1 MYQLSTFNPITTIL
15 AISLLIVTA
24 KIFALI
30 FKRIKLPEVIGEILA
45 GVIFGPFAI
54 GGLLVLA
61 GEPLFSGPVN
71 ENFVL
76 ETFFEI
82 GGMILLFS
90 AGLEFTFKQF
100 RKAGLPSFVIGTAGV
115 VIPFILGYYGSIFV
129 GFSSTESLL
138 IGAALTATSIAI
150 TIRTLEEL
158 DQLKNKESQI
168 MVYAA
173 VVDDVLGLTL
183 LGVVLAI
190 ASTGIIP
197 EIASVLS
204 TTVFTLSLWIA
215 LLLGSVYFLPKFLDF
230 VTNLTGELK
239 LTEDSEKHPQSPST
253 IETLAIFIIL
263 VWGAIAVYM
272 GLSPIVGTFAAGMA
286 LAGSRYKHQIEIFI
300 SHIRIIFAPLFF
312 AYVGAQINLQEI
324 ITIDLFAFGLILA
337 LAMIGKLL
345 GCGIPGY
352 IFLRNRIQAQRIG
365 IGMASRGEVGIVIA
379 GIGYASGLIDSY
391 SYAVLMAVIM
401 VTTVVSPILLRL
413 MSGDVPDAD
422 NVRTKKKK
430 SEYIKN

>member
-1 MYQLSTFNPITTIL
+1 MSSSTTVITTIL

-422 NVRTKKKK
+422 NVRAKK
-430 SEYIKN
+430 EETRVH

>member
-1 MYQLSTFNPITTIL
+1 MSDFNPITTIL

-54 GGLLVLA
+54 GGLIVLA

-100 RKAGLPSFVIGTAGV
+100 RKAGLPAFVIGTAGV

-158 DQLKNKESQI
+158 DQLKNVESQI

-173 VVDDVLGLTL
+173 VVDDVLGLTV

-190 ASTGIIP
+190 GSTGVIP
-197 EIASVLS
+197 GIASILS
-204 TTVFTLSLWIA
+204 TTVFTLSLWIG
-215 LLLGSVYFLPKFLDF
+215 LLLGSVYFLPRFLDF
-230 VTNLTGELK
+230 IASRTGDLNLTK
-239 LTEDSEKHPQSPST
+239 DTERFPESPST
-253 IETLAIFIIL
+253 LETLTIFIIL
-263 VWGAIAVYM
+263 LWGVIAYYM

-286 LAGSRYKHQIEIFI
+286 IAGSQFKHKIEIFNN
-300 SHIRIIFAPLFF
+300 HIRIIFAPIFF
-312 AYVGAQINLQEI
+312 AYVGAQINLAEI
-324 ITIDLFAFGLILA
+324 VGIDLFAFVLILT
-337 LAMIGKLL
+337 LAMVGKLL

-352 IFLRNRIQAQRIG
+352 IFLRNKIQAQRIG
-365 IGMASRGEVGIVIA
+365 IGMSSRGEVGIVIA
-379 GIGYASGLIDSY
+379 GIGYSSGLIDSY

-401 VTTVVSPILLRL
+401 VTTIISPILLRL
-413 MSGDVPDAD
+413 TPDP
-422 NVRTKKKK
+422 T
-430 SEYIKN
+430 

>member
-1 MYQLSTFNPITTIL
+1 MSDFNPITTIL

-54 GGLLVLA
+54 GGLIVLA

-90 AGLEFTFKQF
+90 AGLEFTFRQF
-100 RKAGLPSFVIGTAGV
+100 RKAGLPAFVIGTAGV
-115 VIPFILGYYGSIFV
+115 IIPFILGYYGSIFV

-158 DQLKNKESQI
+158 DQLKNVESQI

-173 VVDDVLGLTL
+173 VVDDVLGLTV

-190 ASTGIIP
+190 GSTGVIP
-197 EIASVLS
+197 GIASVLS

-253 IETLAIFIIL
+253 LETLAIFIIL
-263 VWGAIAVYM
+263 VWGAIAYYM

-286 LAGSRYKHQIEIFI
+286 VAGSRYKHQIEIFNN
-300 SHIRIIFAPLFF
+300 HIRIIFAPLFF
-312 AYVGAQINLQEI
+312 AYVGAQINLAEI
-324 ITIDLFAFGLILA
+324 IGIDLFAFSLILA

-352 IFLRNRIQAQRIG
+352 LFLRNRIQAQRIG
-365 IGMASRGEVGIVIA
+365 IGMASRGEVGIVVA

-391 SYAVLMAVIM
+391 SYAVLMGVIM
-401 VTTVVSPILLRL
+401 VTTVISPILLRL
-413 MSGDVPDAD
+413 TSNSNEPSSPEL
-422 NVRTKKKK
+422 KKPN
-430 SEYIKN
+430 SVET

>member
-1 MYQLSTFNPITTIL
+1 MLDFNPITTIL

-54 GGLLVLA
+54 GGLIILA
-61 GEPLFSGPVN
+61 GEPLFTGPVN

-100 RKAGLPSFVIGTAGV
+100 RKAGLPAFVIGTAGV
-115 VIPFILGYYGSIFV
+115 IIPFLLGYYGSVYV

-158 DQLKNKESQI
+158 DQLKNVESEI
-168 MVYAA
+168 MIYAA
-173 VVDDVLGLTL
+173 VVDDVLGLTV

-190 ASTGIIP
+190 GSTGVIP
-197 EIASVLS
+197 GIASILS
-204 TTVFTLSLWIA
+204 TTVFTLSLWIG
-215 LLLGSVYFLPKFLDF
+215 LLLGSVYFLPKLLNFIASRTGDLD
-230 VTNLTGELK
+230 LTK
-239 LTEDSEKHPQSPST
+239 DTERFPSSPST
-253 IETLAIFIIL
+253 LETLTIFIIFL
-263 VWGAIAVYM
+263 WGAIAYYM

-286 LAGSRYKHQIEIFI
+286 IAGSQFKHKIEIFTN
-300 SHIRIIFAPLFF
+300 HIRIIFAPIFF
-312 AYVGAQINLQEI
+312 AYVGAQINLAEI
-324 ITIDLFAFGLILA
+324 VGIDLFAFVLILT
-337 LAMIGKLL
+337 LAMVGKLL

-365 IGMASRGEVGIVIA
+365 IGMSSRGEVGIVIA
-379 GIGYASGLIDSY
+379 GIGYSSGLIDSY
-391 SYAVLMAVIM
+391 SYALLMGVIM
-401 VTTVVSPILLRL
+401 VTTVISPILLRL
-413 MSGDVPDAD
+413 TPDP
-422 NVRTKKKK
+422 T
-430 SEYIKN
+430 

>member
-1 MYQLSTFNPITTIL
+1 MSDFNPITTIL

-24 KIFALI
+24 KICGLI
-30 FKRIKLPEVIGEILA
+30 FKRMKLPEVIGEILA

-54 GGLLVLA
+54 GGLIILA
-61 GEPLFSGPVN
+61 GEPLFTGPVN
-71 ENFVL
+71 ENFVF

-100 RKAGLPSFVIGTAGV
+100 RKAGLPAFVIGTAGV
-115 VIPFILGYYGSIFV
+115 VIPFLLGYYGSVYV

-158 DQLKNKESQI
+158 DQLKNVESQI

-173 VVDDVLGLTL
+173 VVDDVLGLTV

-190 ASTGIIP
+190 GSTGVIP
-197 EIASVLS
+197 GIASILS
-204 TTVFTLSLWIA
+204 TTVFTLSLWIG
-215 LLLGSVYFLPKFLDF
+215 LLLGSVYFLPRFLDF
-230 VTNLTGELK
+230 IASRTGDLNLTK
-239 LTEDSEKHPQSPST
+239 DTERFPESPST
-253 IETLAIFIIL
+253 LETLTIFIIL
-263 VWGAIAVYM
+263 LWGAIAYYM

-286 LAGSRYKHQIEIFI
+286 IAGSQFKHKIEIFTN
-300 SHIRIIFAPLFF
+300 HIRIIFAPIFF
-312 AYVGAQINLQEI
+312 AYVGAQINLAEI
-324 ITIDLFAFGLILA
+324 VGIDLFAFVLILT
-337 LAMIGKLL
+337 LAMVGKLL

-352 IFLRNRIQAQRIG
+352 IFLRNKIQAQRIG
-365 IGMASRGEVGIVIA
+365 IGMSSRGEVGIVIA
-379 GIGYASGLIDSY
+379 GIGYSSGLIDSY

-401 VTTVVSPILLRL
+401 VTTIISPILLRL
-413 MSGDVPDAD
+413 TPDP
-422 NVRTKKKK
+422 T
-430 SEYIKN
+430 

>member
-1 MYQLSTFNPITTIL
+1 MSTFNPITTIL

-54 GGLLVLA
+54 GGLIVLA

-190 ASTGIIP
+190 GSTGIIP

-253 IETLAIFIIL
+253 LETLAIFIIL
-263 VWGAIAVYM
+263 VWGAIAYYM

-286 LAGSRYKHQIEIFI
+286 VAGSRYKHQIEIFI

-422 NVRTKKKK
+422 NVRAKKKK

>member
-1 MYQLSTFNPITTIL
+1 
-15 AISLLIVTA
+15 LIVTA
-24 KIFALI
+24 KIFALV

-312 AYVGAQINLQEI
+312 AYVGAQINLAEI
-324 ITIDLFAFGLILA
+324 LGIDLFAFGLILA

-413 MSGDVPDAD
+413 TSDSNEPSSPEL
-422 NVRTKKKK
+422 KKPN
-430 SEYIKN
+430 SVET

>member
-1 MYQLSTFNPITTIL
+1 MSDFNPITTIL

-54 GGLLVLA
+54 GGLIILA
-61 GEPLFSGPVN
+61 GEPLFTGPVN

-100 RKAGLPSFVIGTAGV
+100 RKAGLPAFVIGTAGV
-115 VIPFILGYYGSIFV
+115 IIPFLLGYYGSVYV

-158 DQLKNKESQI
+158 DQLKNVESQI

-173 VVDDVLGLTL
+173 VVDDVLGLTV

-190 ASTGIIP
+190 GSTGVIP
-197 EIASVLS
+197 GIASILS
-204 TTVFTLSLWIA
+204 TTVFTLSLWIG
-215 LLLGSVYFLPKFLDF
+215 LLLGSVYFLPKLLNFIASRTGDLD
-230 VTNLTGELK
+230 LTK
-239 LTEDSEKHPQSPST
+239 DTERFPSSPST
-253 IETLAIFIIL
+253 LETLSIFIIFL
-263 VWGAIAVYM
+263 WGAIAYYM

-286 LAGSRYKHQIEIFI
+286 IAGSQFKHKIEIFTN
-300 SHIRIIFAPLFF
+300 HIRIIFAPIFF
-312 AYVGAQINLQEI
+312 AYVGAQINLAEI
-324 ITIDLFAFGLILA
+324 VGIDLFAFVLILT
-337 LAMIGKLL
+337 LAMVGKLL

-365 IGMASRGEVGIVIA
+365 IGMSSRGEVGIVIA
-379 GIGYASGLIDSY
+379 GIGYSAGLIDSY
-391 SYAVLMAVIM
+391 SYALLMGVIM
-401 VTTVVSPILLRL
+401 VTTVISPILLRL
-413 MSGDVPDAD
+413 TSDP
-422 NVRTKKKK
+422 T
-430 SEYIKN
+430 

>member
-1 MYQLSTFNPITTIL
+1 MSDFNPITTIL

-24 KIFALI
+24 KICGLI
-30 FKRIKLPEVIGEILA
+30 FKRMKLPEVIGEILA

-54 GGLLVLA
+54 GGLIILA
-61 GEPLFSGPVN
+61 GEPLFTGPVN
-71 ENFVL
+71 ENFVF

-100 RKAGLPSFVIGTAGV
+100 RKAGLPAFVIGTAGV
-115 VIPFILGYYGSIFV
+115 VIPFLLGYYGSVYV

-158 DQLKNKESQI
+158 DQLKNVESQI

-173 VVDDVLGLTL
+173 VVDDVLGLTV

-190 ASTGIIP
+190 GSTGVIP
-197 EIASVLS
+197 GIASILS
-204 TTVFTLSLWIA
+204 TTVFTLSLWIG

-230 VTNLTGELK
+230 IASRTGDLNLTK
-239 LTEDSEKHPQSPST
+239 DTERFPESPST
-253 IETLAIFIIL
+253 LETLTIFIIL
-263 VWGAIAVYM
+263 LWGAIAYYM

-286 LAGSRYKHQIEIFI
+286 IAGSQFKHKIEIFNN
-300 SHIRIIFAPLFF
+300 HIRIIFAPIFF
-312 AYVGAQINLQEI
+312 AYVGAQINLAEI
-324 ITIDLFAFGLILA
+324 VGIDLFAFVLILT
-337 LAMIGKLL
+337 LAMVGKLL

-365 IGMASRGEVGIVIA
+365 IGMSSRGEVGIVIA
-379 GIGYASGLIDSY
+379 GIGYSSGLIDSH
-391 SYAVLMAVIM
+391 SYALLMGVIM
-401 VTTVVSPILLRL
+401 VTTIISPILLRL
-413 MSGDVPDAD
+413 TPDP
-422 NVRTKKKK
+422 T
-430 SEYIKN
+430 

>member
-1 MYQLSTFNPITTIL
+1 MSDFNPITTIL

-54 GGLLVLA
+54 GGLIVLA

-100 RKAGLPSFVIGTAGV
+100 RKAGLPAFVIGTAGV

-158 DQLKNKESQI
+158 DQLKNVESQI

-173 VVDDVLGLTL
+173 VVDDVLGLTV

-190 ASTGIIP
+190 GSTGVIP
-197 EIASVLS
+197 GIASILS

-253 IETLAIFIIL
+253 LETLAIFIIL
-263 VWGAIAVYM
+263 VWGAIAYYM

-286 LAGSRYKHQIEIFI
+286 VAGSRYKHQIEIFNN
-300 SHIRIIFAPLFF
+300 HIRIIFAPLFF
-312 AYVGAQINLQEI
+312 AYVGAQINLAEI
-324 ITIDLFAFGLILA
+324 IGIDLFAFSLILA

-352 IFLRNRIQAQRIG
+352 LFLRNRIQAQRIG
-365 IGMASRGEVGIVIA
+365 IGMASRGEVGIVVA
-379 GIGYASGLIDSY
+379 GIGYASGLVDSY
-391 SYAVLMAVIM
+391 SYAVLMGVIM
-401 VTTVVSPILLRL
+401 VTTVISPILLRL
-413 MSGDVPDAD
+413 TSNSNEPSSPEL
-422 NVRTKKKK
+422 KKPN
-430 SEYIKN
+430 SVET

>member
-1 MYQLSTFNPITTIL
+1 M

-54 GGLLVLA
+54 GGLIVLA

-100 RKAGLPSFVIGTAGV
+100 RKAGLPAFVIGTAGV

-190 ASTGIIP
+190 GSTGIIP

-239 LTEDSEKHPQSPST
+239 LTDDSEKHPQSPST
-253 IETLAIFIIL
+253 LETLAIFIIL
-263 VWGAIAVYM
+263 VWGAIAYYM

-286 LAGSRYKHQIEIFI
+286 VAGSRYKHQIEIFNN
-300 SHIRIIFAPLFF
+300 HIRIIFAPLFF
-312 AYVGAQINLQEI
+312 AYVGAQINLAEI
-324 ITIDLFAFGLILA
+324 IGIDLFAFGLILA

-365 IGMASRGEVGIVIA
+365 IGMASRGEVGIVVA

-391 SYAVLMAVIM
+391 SYAVLMGVIM

-413 MSGDVPDAD
+413 TSNSNEPSSPEL
-422 NVRTKKKK
+422 KKPN
-430 SEYIKN
+430 SVET

>member
-1 MYQLSTFNPITTIL
+1 MSDFNPITTIL

-45 GVIFGPFAI
+45 GVIFGPCAI
-54 GGLLVLA
+54 GGLIVLV

-90 AGLEFTFKQF
+90 AGLEFTFRQF
-100 RKAGLPSFVIGTAGV
+100 RKAGLPAFVIGTAGV
-115 VIPFILGYYGSIFV
+115 IIPFILGYYGSIFV

-158 DQLKNKESQI
+158 DQLKNVESQI

-173 VVDDVLGLTL
+173 VVDDVLGLTV

-190 ASTGIIP
+190 GSTGVIP
-197 EIASVLS
+197 GIASVLS

-253 IETLAIFIIL
+253 LETLAIFIIL
-263 VWGAIAVYM
+263 VWGAIAYYM

-286 LAGSRYKHQIEIFI
+286 VAGSRYKHQIEIFNN
-300 SHIRIIFAPLFF
+300 HIRIIFAPLFF
-312 AYVGAQINLQEI
+312 AYVGAQINLAEI
-324 ITIDLFAFGLILA
+324 IGIDLFAFSLILA

-352 IFLRNRIQAQRIG
+352 LFLRNRIQAQRIG
-365 IGMASRGEVGIVIA
+365 IGMASRGEVGIVVA

-391 SYAVLMAVIM
+391 SYAVLMGVIM
-401 VTTVVSPILLRL
+401 VTTVISPILLRL
-413 MSGDVPDAD
+413 TSNSNEPSSPEL
-422 NVRTKKKK
+422 KKPN
-430 SEYIKN
+430 SVET

>member
-1 MYQLSTFNPITTIL
+1 MYQLSSSTTVITTIL

-54 GGLLVLA
+54 GGLIVLA

-190 ASTGIIP
+190 GSTGIIP

-312 AYVGAQINLQEI
+312 AYVGAQINLAEI
-324 ITIDLFAFGLILA
+324 LGIDLFAFGLILA

-345 GCGIPGY
+345 GFGIPGY

-379 GIGYASGLIDSY
+379 GIGYAEGLIDGS
-391 SYAVLMAVIM
+391 SYAVLMGVIM

-413 MSGDVPDAD
+413 TSNSNEPSSPEL
-422 NVRTKKKK
+422 KKPN
-430 SEYIKN
+430 SVET

>member
-1 MYQLSTFNPITTIL
+1 MSTFNPITTIL

-54 GGLLVLA
+54 GGLIVLA

-190 ASTGIIP
+190 GSTGIIP

-253 IETLAIFIIL
+253 LETLAIFIIL
-263 VWGAIAVYM
+263 VWGAIAYYM

-286 LAGSRYKHQIEIFI
+286 VAGSRYKHQIEIFNN
-300 SHIRIIFAPLFF
+300 HIRIIFAPLFF
-312 AYVGAQINLQEI
+312 AYVGAQINLAEI
-324 ITIDLFAFGLILA
+324 IGIDLFAFGLILT

-365 IGMASRGEVGIVIA
+365 IGMASRGEVGIVVA

-391 SYAVLMAVIM
+391 SYAVLMGVIM

-422 NVRTKKKK
+422 NVRAKKKK

>member
-1 MYQLSTFNPITTIL
+1 MYQLSSSTTVITTIL

-24 KIFALI
+24 KIFALV

-158 DQLKNKESQI
+158 DQLKNVESQI

-173 VVDDVLGLTL
+173 VVDDVLGLTV

-190 ASTGIIP
+190 GSTGVIP
-197 EIASVLS
+197 GIASILS

-312 AYVGAQINLQEI
+312 AYVGAQINLAEI
-324 ITIDLFAFGLILA
+324 IGIDLFAFSLILA

-352 IFLRNRIQAQRIG
+352 LFLRNRIQAQRIG

-413 MSGDVPDAD
+413 TSDSNEPSSPEL
-422 NVRTKKKK
+422 KKPN
-430 SEYIKN
+430 SVET

>member
-1 MYQLSTFNPITTIL
+1 MSDFNPITTIL

-54 GGLLVLA
+54 GGLIILA
-61 GEPLFSGPVN
+61 GEPLFTGPVN

-90 AGLEFTFKQF
+90 AGLEFTFRQF
-100 RKAGLPSFVIGTAGV
+100 RKAGLPAFVIGTAGV
-115 VIPFILGYYGSIFV
+115 IIPFLLGYYGSVYV

-158 DQLKNKESQI
+158 DQLKNVESEI
-168 MVYAA
+168 MIYAA
-173 VVDDVLGLTL
+173 VVDDVLGLTV

-190 ASTGIIP
+190 GSTGVIP
-197 EIASVLS
+197 GIASILS
-204 TTVFTLSLWIA
+204 TTVFTLSLWIG
-215 LLLGSVYFLPKFLDF
+215 LLLGSVYFLPKLLNFIASRTGDLD
-230 VTNLTGELK
+230 LTK
-239 LTEDSEKHPQSPST
+239 DTERFPSSPST
-253 IETLAIFIIL
+253 LETLSIFIIFL
-263 VWGAIAVYM
+263 WGAIAYYM

-286 LAGSRYKHQIEIFI
+286 IAGSQFKHKIEIFTN
-300 SHIRIIFAPLFF
+300 HIRIIFAPIFF
-312 AYVGAQINLQEI
+312 AYVGAQINLAEI
-324 ITIDLFAFGLILA
+324 VGIDLFAFVLILT
-337 LAMIGKLL
+337 LAMVGKLL

-365 IGMASRGEVGIVIA
+365 IGMSSRGEVGIVIA
-379 GIGYASGLIDSY
+379 GIGYSSGLLDSY
-391 SYAVLMAVIM
+391 SYALLMGVIM
-401 VTTVVSPILLRL
+401 VTTVISPILLRL
-413 MSGDVPDAD
+413 TSDP
-422 NVRTKKKK
+422 T
-430 SEYIKN
+430 

>member
-1 MYQLSTFNPITTIL
+1 MSDFNPITTIL

-54 GGLLVLA
+54 GGLIILA
-61 GEPLFSGPVN
+61 GEPLFTGPVN

-100 RKAGLPSFVIGTAGV
+100 RKAGLPAFVIGTAGV
-115 VIPFILGYYGSIFV
+115 IIPFLLGYYGSVYV

-158 DQLKNKESQI
+158 DQLKNVESEI
-168 MVYAA
+168 MIYAA
-173 VVDDVLGLTL
+173 VVDDVLGLTV

-190 ASTGIIP
+190 GSTGVIP
-197 EIASVLS
+197 GIASILS
-204 TTVFTLSLWIA
+204 TTVFTLSLWIG
-215 LLLGSVYFLPKFLDF
+215 LLLGSVYFLPKLLNFIASRTGDLD
-230 VTNLTGELK
+230 LTK
-239 LTEDSEKHPQSPST
+239 DTERFPSSPST
-253 IETLAIFIIL
+253 LETLTIFIIFL
-263 VWGAIAVYM
+263 WGAIAYYM

-286 LAGSRYKHQIEIFI
+286 IAGSQFKHKIEIFTN
-300 SHIRIIFAPLFF
+300 HIRIIFAPIFF
-312 AYVGAQINLQEI
+312 AYVGAQINLAEI
-324 ITIDLFAFGLILA
+324 VGIDLFAFVLILT
-337 LAMIGKLL
+337 LAMVGKLL

-365 IGMASRGEVGIVIA
+365 IGMSSRGEVGIVIA
-379 GIGYASGLIDSY
+379 GIGYSAGLIDSY
-391 SYAVLMAVIM
+391 SYALLMGVIM
-401 VTTVVSPILLRL
+401 VTTVISPILLRL
-413 MSGDVPDAD
+413 TSDP
-422 NVRTKKKK
+422 T
-430 SEYIKN
+430 

>member
-1 MYQLSTFNPITTIL
+1 MLDFNPITTIL

-30 FKRIKLPEVIGEILA
+30 FKRIKLPEVIGVILA

-54 GGLLVLA
+54 GGLIVLA
-61 GEPLFSGPVN
+61 GEPLFTGPVN

-100 RKAGLPSFVIGTAGV
+100 RKAGLPAFVIGTAGV
-115 VIPFILGYYGSIFV
+115 IIPFLLGYYGSVYV

-158 DQLKNKESQI
+158 DQLKNVESEI
-168 MVYAA
+168 MIYAA
-173 VVDDVLGLTL
+173 VVDDVLGLTV

-190 ASTGIIP
+190 GSTGVIP
-197 EIASVLS
+197 GIASILS
-204 TTVFTLSLWIA
+204 TTVFTLSLWIG
-215 LLLGSVYFLPKFLDF
+215 LLLGSVYFLPKLLNFIASHTGDLD
-230 VTNLTGELK
+230 LTK
-239 LTEDSEKHPQSPST
+239 DTERFPSSPST
-253 IETLAIFIIL
+253 LETLTIFIIFL
-263 VWGAIAVYM
+263 WGAIAYYM

-286 LAGSRYKHQIEIFI
+286 IAGSQFKHKIEIFTN
-300 SHIRIIFAPLFF
+300 HIRIIFAPIFF
-312 AYVGAQINLQEI
+312 AYVGAQINLAEI
-324 ITIDLFAFGLILA
+324 VGIDLFAFVLILT
-337 LAMIGKLL
+337 LAMVGKLL

-365 IGMASRGEVGIVIA
+365 IGMSSRGEVGIVIA
-379 GIGYASGLIDSY
+379 GIGYSSGLIDSY
-391 SYAVLMAVIM
+391 SYALLMGVIM
-401 VTTVVSPILLRL
+401 VTTVISPILLRL
-413 MSGDVPDAD
+413 TPDP
-422 NVRTKKKK
+422 T
-430 SEYIKN
+430 

>member
-1 MYQLSTFNPITTIL
+1 MTDFNPITTIL

-24 KIFALI
+24 KICGLI
-30 FKRIKLPEVIGEILA
+30 FKRMKLPEVIGEILA

-54 GGLLVLA
+54 GGLIILA
-61 GEPLFSGPVN
+61 GEPLFTGPVN

-90 AGLEFTFKQF
+90 AGLEFTFRQF
-100 RKAGLPSFVIGTAGV
+100 RKAGLPAFVIGTAGV
-115 VIPFILGYYGSIFV
+115 IIPFLLGYYGSVYV

-158 DQLKNKESQI
+158 DQLKNVESQI

-173 VVDDVLGLTL
+173 VVDDVLGLTV

-190 ASTGIIP
+190 GSTGVIP
-197 EIASVLS
+197 GIASILS
-204 TTVFTLSLWIA
+204 TTVFTLSLWIG

-230 VTNLTGELK
+230 IASRTGDLELTK
-239 LTEDSEKHPQSPST
+239 DTERFPESPST
-253 IETLAIFIIL
+253 LETLSIFIIL
-263 VWGAIAVYM
+263 LWGAIAYYM

-286 LAGSRYKHQIEIFI
+286 IAGSQFKHKIEIFTN
-300 SHIRIIFAPLFF
+300 HIRIIFAPIFF
-312 AYVGAQINLQEI
+312 AYVGAQINLAEI
-324 ITIDLFAFGLILA
+324 VGIDLFAFVLILT
-337 LAMIGKLL
+337 LAMVGKLL

-352 IFLRNRIQAQRIG
+352 FFLRNKIQAQRIG
-365 IGMASRGEVGIVIA
+365 IGMSSRGEVGIVIA
-379 GIGYASGLIDSY
+379 GIGYSSGLIDSH
-391 SYAVLMAVIM
+391 SYALLMGVIM
-401 VTTVVSPILLRL
+401 VTTIISPILLRL
-413 MSGDVPDAD
+413 TPDP
-422 NVRTKKKK
+422 T
-430 SEYIKN
+430 

>member
-1 MYQLSTFNPITTIL
+1 MYQLSSSTTVITTIL

-54 GGLLVLA
+54 GGLIVLA

-215 LLLGSVYFLPKFLDF
+215 LLLGSVYFLPKFIDF

-239 LTEDSEKHPQSPST
+239 LTDDSEKHPQSPST
-253 IETLAIFIIL
+253 LETLAIFIIL
-263 VWGAIAVYM
+263 VWGAIAYYM

-286 LAGSRYKHQIEIFI
+286 VAGSRYKHQIEIFNN
-300 SHIRIIFAPLFF
+300 HIRIIFAPLFF
-312 AYVGAQINLQEI
+312 AYVGAQINLAEI
-324 ITIDLFAFGLILA
+324 IGIDLFAFGLILA
-337 LAMIGKLL
+337 LAMVGKLL

-379 GIGYASGLIDSY
+379 GIGYASGLIDSS

-413 MSGDVPDAD
+413 TSDSNEPSSPEL
-422 NVRTKKKK
+422 KKPN
-430 SEYIKN
+430 SVET

>member
-1 MYQLSTFNPITTIL
+1 MSDFNPITTIL

-54 GGLLVLA
+54 GGLIILA
-61 GEPLFSGPVN
+61 GEPLFTGPVN

-100 RKAGLPSFVIGTAGV
+100 RKAGLPAFVIGTAGV
-115 VIPFILGYYGSIFV
+115 IIPFLLGYYGSVYV

-158 DQLKNKESQI
+158 DQLKNVESEI
-168 MVYAA
+168 MIYAA
-173 VVDDVLGLTL
+173 VVDDVLGLTV

-190 ASTGIIP
+190 GSTGVIP
-197 EIASVLS
+197 GIASILS
-204 TTVFTLSLWIA
+204 TTVFTLSLWIG
-215 LLLGSVYFLPKFLDF
+215 LLLGSVYFLPKLLNFIASHTGDLD
-230 VTNLTGELK
+230 LTK
-239 LTEDSEKHPQSPST
+239 DTERFPSSPST
-253 IETLAIFIIL
+253 LETLTIFIIFL
-263 VWGAIAVYM
+263 WGAIAYYM

-286 LAGSRYKHQIEIFI
+286 IAGSQFKHKIEIFTN
-300 SHIRIIFAPLFF
+300 HIRIIFAPIFF
-312 AYVGAQINLQEI
+312 AYVGAQINLAEI
-324 ITIDLFAFGLILA
+324 VGIDLFAFVLILT
-337 LAMIGKLL
+337 LAMVGKLL

-365 IGMASRGEVGIVIA
+365 IGMSSRGEVGIVIA
-379 GIGYASGLIDSY
+379 GIGYSSGLIDSY
-391 SYAVLMAVIM
+391 SYALLMGVIM
-401 VTTVVSPILLRL
+401 VTTVISPILLRL
-413 MSGDVPDAD
+413 TPDP
-422 NVRTKKKK
+422 T
-430 SEYIKN
+430 

>member
-1 MYQLSTFNPITTIL
+1 MSDFNPITTIL

-54 GGLLVLA
+54 GGLIILA
-61 GEPLFSGPVN
+61 GEPLFTGPVN

-90 AGLEFTFKQF
+90 AGLEFTFRQF
-100 RKAGLPSFVIGTAGV
+100 RKAGLPAFVIGTAGV
-115 VIPFILGYYGSIFV
+115 IIPFLLGYYGSVYV

-158 DQLKNKESQI
+158 DQLKNVESEI
-168 MVYAA
+168 MIYAA
-173 VVDDVLGLTL
+173 VVDDVLGLTV

-190 ASTGIIP
+190 GSTGVIP
-197 EIASVLS
+197 GIASILS
-204 TTVFTLSLWIA
+204 TTVFTLSLWIG
-215 LLLGSVYFLPKFLDF
+215 LLLGSVYFLPKLLNFIASRTGDLD
-230 VTNLTGELK
+230 LTK
-239 LTEDSEKHPQSPST
+239 DTERFPSSPST
-253 IETLAIFIIL
+253 LETLSIFIIFL
-263 VWGAIAVYM
+263 WGAIAYYM

-286 LAGSRYKHQIEIFI
+286 IAGSQFKHKIEIFTN
-300 SHIRIIFAPLFF
+300 HIRIIFAPIFF
-312 AYVGAQINLQEI
+312 AYVGAQINLAEI
-324 ITIDLFAFGLILA
+324 VGIDLFAFVLILT
-337 LAMIGKLL
+337 LAMVGKLL

-365 IGMASRGEVGIVIA
+365 IGMSSRGEVGIVIA
-379 GIGYASGLIDSY
+379 GIGYASGLLDSY
-391 SYAVLMAVIM
+391 SYALLMGVIM
-401 VTTVVSPILLRL
+401 VTTVISPILLRL
-413 MSGDVPDAD
+413 TSDP
-422 NVRTKKKK
+422 T
-430 SEYIKN
+430 

>member
-1 MYQLSTFNPITTIL
+1 MSSSTTVITTIL

-24 KIFALI
+24 KIFALV

-391 SYAVLMAVIM
+391 SYAVLMGVIM
-401 VTTVVSPILLRL
+401 VTTVVSPILLRFTSNSNEPSSPEL
-413 MSGDVPDAD
+413 
-422 NVRTKKKK
+422 KKPN
-430 SEYIKN
+430 SVET

>member
-1 MYQLSTFNPITTIL
+1 MSSSTTVITTIL

-413 MSGDVPDAD
+413 MSGDVPDAN
-422 NVRTKKKK
+422 NVRVKK
-430 SEYIKN
+430 EET

>member
-1 MYQLSTFNPITTIL
+1 MSDFNPITTIL

-54 GGLLVLA
+54 GGLIVLA

-100 RKAGLPSFVIGTAGV
+100 RKAGLPAFVIGTAGV

-158 DQLKNKESQI
+158 DQLKNVESQI

-173 VVDDVLGLTL
+173 VVDDVLGLTV

-190 ASTGIIP
+190 GSTGVIP
-197 EIASVLS
+197 GIASILS
-204 TTVFTLSLWIA
+204 TTVFTLSLWIG

-253 IETLAIFIIL
+253 LETLAIFIIL
-263 VWGAIAVYM
+263 VWGAIAYYM

-286 LAGSRYKHQIEIFI
+286 VAGSRYKHQIEIFNN
-300 SHIRIIFAPLFF
+300 HIRIIFAPLFF
-312 AYVGAQINLQEI
+312 AYVGAQINLAEI
-324 ITIDLFAFGLILA
+324 IGIDLFAFSLILA

-352 IFLRNRIQAQRIG
+352 LFLRNRIQAQRIG
-365 IGMASRGEVGIVIA
+365 IGMASRGEVGIVVA

-391 SYAVLMAVIM
+391 SYAVLMGVIM

-413 MSGDVPDAD
+413 TSDSNEPSSPEL
-422 NVRTKKKK
+422 KKPN
-430 SEYIKN
+430 SVET

>member
-1 MYQLSTFNPITTIL
+1 MSDFNPITTIL

-54 GGLLVLA
+54 GGLIILA
-61 GEPLFSGPVN
+61 GEPLFTGPVN

-90 AGLEFTFKQF
+90 AGLEFTFRQF
-100 RKAGLPSFVIGTAGV
+100 RKAGLPAFVIGTAGV
-115 VIPFILGYYGSIFV
+115 IIPFILGYYGSIFV

-158 DQLKNKESQI
+158 DQLKNVESQI

-173 VVDDVLGLTL
+173 VVDDVLGLTV

-190 ASTGIIP
+190 GSTGVIP
-197 EIASVLS
+197 GIASILS

-253 IETLAIFIIL
+253 LETLAIFIIL
-263 VWGAIAVYM
+263 VWGAIAYYM

-286 LAGSRYKHQIEIFI
+286 VAGSRYKHQIEIFNN
-300 SHIRIIFAPLFF
+300 HIRIIFAPLFF
-312 AYVGAQINLQEI
+312 AYVGAQINLAEI
-324 ITIDLFAFGLILA
+324 IGIDLFAFSLILA

-352 IFLRNRIQAQRIG
+352 LFLRNRIQAQRIG
-365 IGMASRGEVGIVIA
+365 IGMASRGEVGIVVA

-391 SYAVLMAVIM
+391 SYAVLMGVIM
-401 VTTVVSPILLRL
+401 VTTVISPILLRL
-413 MSGDVPDAD
+413 TSNSNEPSSPES
-422 NVRTKKKK
+422 KKPN
-430 SEYIKN
+430 SVET

>member
-1 MYQLSTFNPITTIL
+1 MCIRDRFNPITTIL

-54 GGLLVLA
+54 GGLIVLA

-100 RKAGLPSFVIGTAGV
+100 RKAGLPAFVIGTAGV

-158 DQLKNKESQI
+158 DQLKNVESQI

-173 VVDDVLGLTL
+173 VVDDVLGLTV

-190 ASTGIIP
+190 GSTGIIP

-239 LTEDSEKHPQSPST
+239 LTDDSEKHPQSPST
-253 IETLAIFIIL
+253 LETLAIFIIL
-263 VWGAIAVYM
+263 VWGAIAYYM

-286 LAGSRYKHQIEIFI
+286 VAGSRYKHQIEIFNN
-300 SHIRIIFAPLFF
+300 HIRIIFAPLFF
-312 AYVGAQINLQEI
+312 AYVGAQINLAEI
-324 ITIDLFAFGLILA
+324 LGIDLFAFSLILA

-352 IFLRNRIQAQRIG
+352 LFLRNRIQAQRIG
-365 IGMASRGEVGIVIA
+365 IGMASRGEVGIVVA

-391 SYAVLMAVIM
+391 SYAVLMGVIM

-413 MSGDVPDAD
+413 TSDSNEPSSPEL
-422 NVRTKKKK
+422 KKPN
-430 SEYIKN
+430 SVET

>member
-1 MYQLSTFNPITTIL
+1 MLDFNPITTIL

-54 GGLLVLA
+54 GGLIVLA
-61 GEPLFSGPVN
+61 GEPLFTGPVN

-100 RKAGLPSFVIGTAGV
+100 RKAGLPAFVIGTAGV
-115 VIPFILGYYGSIFV
+115 IIPFLLGYYGSVYV

-158 DQLKNKESQI
+158 DQLKNVESEI
-168 MVYAA
+168 MIYAA
-173 VVDDVLGLTL
+173 VVDDVLGLTVF
-183 LGVVLAI
+183 GVVLAI
-190 ASTGIIP
+190 GSTGVIP
-197 EIASVLS
+197 GIASILS
-204 TTVFTLSLWIA
+204 TTVFTLSLWIG
-215 LLLGSVYFLPKFLDF
+215 LLLGSVYFLPKLLNFIASHTGDLD
-230 VTNLTGELK
+230 LTK
-239 LTEDSEKHPQSPST
+239 DTERFPSSPST
-253 IETLAIFIIL
+253 LETLTIFIIFL
-263 VWGAIAVYM
+263 WGAIAYYM

-286 LAGSRYKHQIEIFI
+286 IAGSQFKHKIEIFTN
-300 SHIRIIFAPLFF
+300 HIRIIFAPIFF
-312 AYVGAQINLQEI
+312 AYVGAQINLAEI
-324 ITIDLFAFGLILA
+324 VGIDLFAFVLILT
-337 LAMIGKLL
+337 LAMVGKLL

-365 IGMASRGEVGIVIA
+365 IGMSSRGEVGIVIA
-379 GIGYASGLIDSY
+379 GIGYSSGLIDSY
-391 SYAVLMAVIM
+391 SYALLMGVIM
-401 VTTVVSPILLRL
+401 VTTVISPILLRL
-413 MSGDVPDAD
+413 TSDP
-422 NVRTKKKK
+422 T
-430 SEYIKN
+430 

>member
-1 MYQLSTFNPITTIL
+1 MYQLSSSTTVITTIL

-422 NVRTKKKK
+422 NVRAKK
-430 SEYIKN
+430 EEI

>member
-1 MYQLSTFNPITTIL
+1 M

-54 GGLLVLA
+54 GGLIVLA

-100 RKAGLPSFVIGTAGV
+100 RKAGLPAFVIGTAGV

-158 DQLKNKESQI
+158 DQLKNVESQI

-173 VVDDVLGLTL
+173 VVDDVLGLTV

-190 ASTGIIP
+190 GSTGIIP
-197 EIASVLS
+197 EIASILS

-215 LLLGSVYFLPKFLDF
+215 LLLGSVYFLPKFLDL

-239 LTEDSEKHPQSPST
+239 LTDDSEKHPQSPST
-253 IETLAIFIIL
+253 LETLAIFIIL
-263 VWGAIAVYM
+263 VWGAIAYYM

-286 LAGSRYKHQIEIFI
+286 VAGSRYKHQIEIFNN
-300 SHIRIIFAPLFF
+300 HIRIIFAPLFF
-312 AYVGAQINLQEI
+312 AYVGAQINLAEI
-324 ITIDLFAFGLILA
+324 LGIDLFAFSLILA
-337 LAMIGKLL
+337 HAMIGKLL

-352 IFLRNRIQAQRIG
+352 LFLRNRIQAQRIG
-365 IGMASRGEVGIVIA
+365 IGMASRGEVGIVVA

-391 SYAVLMAVIM
+391 SYAVLMGVIM
-401 VTTVVSPILLRL
+401 VTTVVSPILLRFTSNSNEPSSPEL
-413 MSGDVPDAD
+413 
-422 NVRTKKKK
+422 KKPN
-430 SEYIKN
+430 SVET

>member
-1 MYQLSTFNPITTIL
+1 MYQLSSSTTVITTIL

-24 KIFALI
+24 KIFALV

-82 GGMILLFS
+82 GGMILVFS

-263 VWGAIAVYM
+263 VWGAIAYYM

-286 LAGSRYKHQIEIFI
+286 VAGSRYKHQIEIFNN
-300 SHIRIIFAPLFF
+300 HIRIIFAPLFF
-312 AYVGAQINLQEI
+312 AYVGAQINLAEI
-324 ITIDLFAFGLILA
+324 LGIDLFAFSLILA

-352 IFLRNRIQAQRIG
+352 LFLRNRIQAQRIG
-365 IGMASRGEVGIVIA
+365 IGMASRGEVGIVVA
-379 GIGYASGLIDSY
+379 GIGYASGLVDSY
-391 SYAVLMAVIM
+391 SYAVLMGVIM
-401 VTTVVSPILLRL
+401 VTTVISPILLRL
-413 MSGDVPDAD
+413 TSNSNEPSSPEL
-422 NVRTKKKK
+422 KKPN
-430 SEYIKN
+430 SVET

>member
-1 MYQLSTFNPITTIL
+1 MSDFNPITTIL

-54 GGLLVLA
+54 GGLIILA
-61 GEPLFSGPVN
+61 GEPLFTGPVN

-100 RKAGLPSFVIGTAGV
+100 RKAGLPAFVIGTAGV
-115 VIPFILGYYGSIFV
+115 IIPFLLGYYGSVYV

-158 DQLKNKESQI
+158 DQLKNVESEI
-168 MVYAA
+168 MIYAA
-173 VVDDVLGLTL
+173 VVDDVLGLTV

-190 ASTGIIP
+190 GSTGVIP
-197 EIASVLS
+197 GIASILS
-204 TTVFTLSLWIA
+204 TTVFTLSLWIG
-215 LLLGSVYFLPKFLDF
+215 LLLGSVYFLPKLLNFIASRTGDLD
-230 VTNLTGELK
+230 LTK
-239 LTEDSEKHPQSPST
+239 DTERFPSSPST
-253 IETLAIFIIL
+253 LETLTIFIIFL
-263 VWGAIAVYM
+263 WGAIAYYM

-286 LAGSRYKHQIEIFI
+286 IAGSQFKHKIEIFTN
-300 SHIRIIFAPLFF
+300 HIRIIFAPIFF
-312 AYVGAQINLQEI
+312 AYVGAQINLAEI
-324 ITIDLFAFGLILA
+324 VGIDLFAFVLILT
-337 LAMIGKLL
+337 LAMVGKLL

-365 IGMASRGEVGIVIA
+365 IGMSSRGEVGIVIA
-379 GIGYASGLIDSY
+379 GIGYSSGLIDSY
-391 SYAVLMAVIM
+391 LYALLMGVIM
-401 VTTVVSPILLRL
+401 VTTVISPILLRL
-413 MSGDVPDAD
+413 TPDP
-422 NVRTKKKK
+422 T
-430 SEYIKN
+430 

>member
-1 MYQLSTFNPITTIL
+1 MYQLSSSTTVITTIL

-24 KIFALI
+24 KIFALV

-312 AYVGAQINLQEI
+312 AYVGAQINLAEI
-324 ITIDLFAFGLILA
+324 IGIDLFAFSLILA

-352 IFLRNRIQAQRIG
+352 LFLRNRIQAQRIG
-365 IGMASRGEVGIVIA
+365 IGMASRGEVGIVVA

-391 SYAVLMAVIM
+391 SYAVLMGVIM

-413 MSGDVPDAD
+413 TSNSNEPSSPEL
-422 NVRTKKKK
+422 KKPN
-430 SEYIKN
+430 SVET

>member
-1 MYQLSTFNPITTIL
+1 MSTFNPITTIL

-54 GGLLVLA
+54 GGLIVLA

-239 LTEDSEKHPQSPST
+239 LTDDSEKHPQSPST
-253 IETLAIFIIL
+253 LETLAIFIIL
-263 VWGAIAVYM
+263 VWGAIAYYM

-286 LAGSRYKHQIEIFI
+286 VAGSRYKHQIEIFNN
-300 SHIRIIFAPLFF
+300 HIRIIFAPLFF
-312 AYVGAQINLQEI
+312 AYVGAQINLAEI
-324 ITIDLFAFGLILA
+324 IGIDLFAFGLILA

-365 IGMASRGEVGIVIA
+365 IGMASRGEVGIVVA

-391 SYAVLMAVIM
+391 SYAVLMGVIM
-401 VTTVVSPILLRL
+401 VTTVVSPIMLRL
-413 MSGDVPDAD
+413 TSNSNEPSSPEL
-422 NVRTKKKK
+422 KKPN
-430 SEYIKN
+430 SVET

>member
-1 MYQLSTFNPITTIL
+1 MSSSTTVITTIL

-54 GGLLVLA
+54 GAYLVLA
-61 GEPLFSGPVN
+61 GEPLFSGPVKD
-71 ENFVL
+71 NFVL

-82 GGMILLFS
+82 GGMIILFS

-239 LTEDSEKHPQSPST
+239 LTDDSEKHPQSPST
-253 IETLAIFIIL
+253 LETLAIFIIL
-263 VWGAIAVYM
+263 VWGAIAYYM

-286 LAGSRYKHQIEIFI
+286 VAGSRYKHQIEIFNN
-300 SHIRIIFAPLFF
+300 HIRIIFAPLFF
-312 AYVGAQINLQEI
+312 AYVGAQINLAEI
-324 ITIDLFAFGLILA
+324 IGIDLFAFGLILA

-391 SYAVLMAVIM
+391 SYAVLMGVIM
-401 VTTVVSPILLRL
+401 VTTVVSPILLRFTSNSNEPSPEL
-413 MSGDVPDAD
+413 
-422 NVRTKKKK
+422 KKPN
-430 SEYIKN
+430 SVDT

>member
-1 MYQLSTFNPITTIL
+1 M

-24 KIFALI
+24 KIFALV

-263 VWGAIAVYM
+263 VWGAIAFYM
-272 GLSPIVGTFAAGMA
+272 ELSPIVGTFAAGMA
-286 LAGSRYKHQIEIFI
+286 VAGSRYKHQIEIFNN
-300 SHIRIIFAPLFF
+300 HIRIIFAPLFF
-312 AYVGAQINLQEI
+312 AYVGAQINLAEI
-324 ITIDLFAFGLILA
+324 LGIDLFAFGLILA

-413 MSGDVPDAD
+413 TSDSNEPSSPEL
-422 NVRTKKKK
+422 KKPN
-430 SEYIKN
+430 SVET